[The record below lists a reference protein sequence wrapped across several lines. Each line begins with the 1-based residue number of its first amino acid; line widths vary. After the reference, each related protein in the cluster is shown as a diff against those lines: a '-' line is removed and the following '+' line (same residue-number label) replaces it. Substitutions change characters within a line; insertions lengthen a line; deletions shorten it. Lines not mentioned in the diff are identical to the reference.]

1 MLGTFNERTEYKIR
15 KSVIPIETPKTVRGW
30 LIFLSIYFCREYLDI
45 FKIFEF
51 VEVTSFRTGLR
62 KRKREE
68 ACEKVEPQISEEW
81 IDESKLE
88 LWEIRFFGE
97 KLVVLL

>member
-1 MLGTFNERTEYKIR
+1 M
-15 KSVIPIETPKTVRGW
+15 
-30 LIFLSIYFCREYLDI
+30 DI
-45 FKIFEF
+45 FEIFEF

-81 IDESKLE
+81 TDESKLE

-97 KLVVLL
+97 KLVVLFVDWFLNVSLLPVSYY